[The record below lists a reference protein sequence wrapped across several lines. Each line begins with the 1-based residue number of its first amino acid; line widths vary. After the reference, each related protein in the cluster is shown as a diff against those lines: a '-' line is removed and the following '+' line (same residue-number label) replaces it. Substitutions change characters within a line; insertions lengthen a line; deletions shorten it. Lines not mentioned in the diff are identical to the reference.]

1 MKQESNM
8 QKKSRFIKRIVLEA
22 ERNLEVNLREF
33 GTHALIIPYRKKDF
47 LKIKE
52 YMEEINEEAAK
63 RKMPFKAFELKEF
76 PGEIRF
82 AYIYF

>member
-1 MKQESNM
+1 M
-8 QKKSRFIKRIVLEA
+8 
-22 ERNLEVNLREF
+22 NLREF